1 MSDLKSN
8 MENVT
13 GDVRGVI
20 QACND
25 AVRKLRKLFETI
37 CEQLGVVAKFEYRPW
52 DEIHDVVAKFEY
64 RPWDEIHDYDNNPP
78 ESLGVPWARVPSSRR
93 VTKWRTSKY
102 SRS

>member
-13 GDVRGVI
+13 EGMRGVI
-20 QACND
+20 QACS
-25 AVRKLRKLFETI
+25 ETI
-37 CEQLGVVAKFEYRPW
+37 CEQL
-52 DEIHDVVAKFEY
+52 DVVAKFEY
-64 RPWDEIHDYDNNPP
+64 RSWDEIHDYDNNPP
-78 ESLGVPWARVPSSRR
+78 ESLGVPWPRVPSSRR

>member
-1 MSDLKSN
+1 MSDLKSK

-13 GDVRGVI
+13 EDVRGAI

-25 AVRKLRKLFETI
+25 AVRKLRELSETI
-37 CEQLGVVAKFEYRPW
+37 CEQL
-52 DEIHDVVAKFEY
+52 DVVAKFEY
-64 RPWDEIHDYDNNPP
+64 RSWDEIHDYDNNPP

>member
-8 MENVT
+8 MENVAET
-13 GDVRGVI
+13 MHGVI
-20 QACND
+20 QTCND
-25 AVRKLRKLFETI
+25 AVQKLRELFGTL
-37 CEQLGVVAKFEYRPW
+37 CEQLDAVVK
-52 DEIHDVVAKFEY
+52 IEY

>member
-13 GDVRGVI
+13 EGMRGVI
-20 QACND
+20 QAC
-25 AVRKLRKLFETI
+25 FETI
-37 CEQLGVVAKFEYRPW
+37 CEQL
-52 DEIHDVVAKFEY
+52 DVVAKFEY
-64 RPWDEIHDYDNNPP
+64 RSWDEIHDYDNNPP
-78 ESLGVPWARVPSSRR
+78 ESLGVPWPRVPSSRR